1 MSERLFSVQ
10 AVADHLGLHVRTVR
24 TYVRDGRLPA
34 VRIGKQYRVT
44 QGDLERF
51 TGRPVPQI
59 DPETDPGSGPGAAHR
74 AHADVSS
81 IVELDGVDR
90 ELADRLSTL
99 LTAAARTRLP
109 GEERVRV
116 ETVHDPA
123 RGRMKVIVVGG
134 LADTAR
140 MLEYIEGV
148 VGS

>member
-51 TGRPVPQI
+51 TGRPVPEI
-59 DPETDPGSGPGAAHR
+59 DPGAAPETGPGAAHR

-81 IVELDGVDR
+81 IVELDGLDR

>member
-51 TGRPVPQI
+51 TGRPVPEI
-59 DPETDPGSGPGAAHR
+59 DPGAAPETGPGAAHR

>member
-24 TYVRDGRLPA
+24 NYVRDGRLPA

-51 TGRPVPQI
+51 TGRPVPEI
-59 DPETDPGSGPGAAHR
+59 DPESDAAEAHR

-99 LTAAARTRLP
+99 LTAAARSRLP

>member
-1 MSERLFSVQ
+1 MFSVQ

-24 TYVRDGRLPA
+24 NYVRDGRLPA

-51 TGRPVPQI
+51 TGRPVPDI
-59 DPETDPGSGPGAAHR
+59 AASAGPEGERR

-81 IVELDGVDR
+81 IVELDGVER

-99 LTAAARTRLP
+99 LTAAARSRLP
-109 GEERVRV
+109 GEEQVRV